1 MNRLRKIVRSA
12 LSAVLIAGVVLSSSA
27 IAPMTVTP
35 AEAISPISVVK
46 KGFGALGSL
55 ASAVGPT
62 IVGKILNATGNTEL
76 ANFFGLNTNMNL
88 MTVMEDVQEIQT
100 QLKSVQEQVDDLE
113 SQLTSMEQQLQ
124 SWDTLTSFF
133 NAHGTLITNCNTNL
147 DVVQRLAQRQME
159 NPVADESYQRDV
171 NQLMNELFLNG
182 NFRTQVLA
190 MGEAIMGRGTGS
202 MGGPTEAYYTNVK
215 QINGLT
221 RDEIMERYMAF
232 TTSLYKDYV
241 TAVVLA
247 NGAMAYLADQSGS
260 STLYETWIAKVSE
273 QAKEVEA
280 FLINERETLF
290 PSTSIDGYNNGGA
303 LPDAHLTANDYVAT
317 YENGTVKELTK
328 KSESEE
334 LQLSEYYLT
343 LEVGEASA
351 VKVFKDGQHYG
362 EWTSSDESV
371 AVVDEFG
378 GVFATGVGTAEL
390 TVEYDNEQLSVQV
403 DVVDVS
409 SDSTS
414 ITTKTGKEKEINGTD
429 SVALSEL
436 MSEAGINGVNPD
448 AYTWITTDPNG
459 VTVNNGIVT
468 GAGKS
473 GGYSMVIGTRQVRY
487 DTNGGSYYEIEK
499 VVFPFETSYGTD
511 GKVYDYDDL
520 LYRDKTDN
528 ATVTLQSNLTTDTAY
543 GKIMADT
550 KLNPGLSK
558 MTINGNYHSIDLV
571 GVPLMSDM
579 TGSKVSGLTLIS
591 SDTMDS
597 GAVVDYL
604 APTGTIED
612 CDINLTIEGNRQY
625 LGGAANESQ
634 GKIDGVNFFGS
645 ITNTFEGKNE
655 VNSIKG
661 REKDCSEIP
670 WEGRYSV
677 QDSGSRNL
685 VESEAVQ
692 IETGTGGIVGRQDV
706 NAQYTN
712 NKWQRTNEETGVYN
726 CYGHGSVTGVC
737 NVGGIAGLAVGDW
750 TKYPTRS
757 STLWSDLDK
766 DKASYD
772 PNAAYVKV
780 YASVSDG
787 TITAT
792 ASDGTGIAGG
802 VVGYSVMAEIKGA
815 SVSATIQRDNKD
827 KDTDKQGR
835 LAGISGVYMPTYA
848 RHDNGGGGDPF
859 NKDTGFIMQ
868 GVIVKR
874 DKIQKILMNNKHESF
889 FFNSKPYNYFAG
901 LDYSELTKQKE
912 SENLLYWFDD
922 TNPGTYVEGFGNDGS
937 ASSINNDLSTDIG
950 ATLVENTNSTINN
963 GLPIFNTTRVST
975 TGHTNYTFVMA
986 DSYTYGDTIAPT
998 ESTGVVK
1005 TEYKIDGGEY
1015 TASKPVDAGTYTARA
1030 TFADGR
1036 TKEDTFT
1043 INKRT
1048 VVFANP
1054 AETEL
1059 EYTGNRR
1066 TVDSPYI
1073 SNLLAGDEVT
1083 VEVKGNTGTEVDDY
1097 TLTVTGLS
1105 GADAGNYQLPAETY
1119 TMAWSIVISNQ
1130 KAASIA
1136 LSMNEQALDSYTLYY
1151 NDDERKTLNLE
1162 DITVTILD
1170 ENGNTYYFKDGEA
1183 VQWSYDGSG
1192 ATLSDGV
1199 LTAKA
1204 AGSGTLTASFDELS
1218 ANFTVTVAKY
1228 AAVETIVQGENA
1240 PMVYV
1245 NEAYDLGQV
1254 PFTATDAEGNPYTLS
1269 EEELDSIQWS
1279 VSSSQSSAIEASIDE
1294 NNQLTVTSIGDAQE
1308 ATIKLD
1314 AILTDSVSCYVTLNV
1329 RQQPVVASI
1338 SVTPDTLDLKPDDS
1352 ITLLDKLTVSCTD
1365 QFGDAIESENLTWT
1379 SSNDEVVS
1387 IRDNSYLNAK
1397 KDGTA
1402 TLTASV
1408 GNVVSNAVTVTVAG
1422 TPKLTT
1428 ITISGAPLAMAWG
1441 ETLDLNTLTVQQL
1454 DQYDQPMS
1462 NQQEISWSVKNDGN
1476 TKASISGTTLS
1487 AGTSGK
1493 GTVTLKAS
1501 VSPTMYGSVEIE
1513 VGPSVTGLS
1522 VSPAMLTD
1530 QGGDVTVTLNGER
1543 LAAGITVALFD
1554 SNGDQVGKA
1563 ATTSMNGNACTATLD
1578 VPENTTENDQTYTVK
1593 LSYNGETYEE
1603 SPNATVTV
1611 LAPTEDPVVT
1621 ALTPD
1626 KTSFDSNGG
1635 QMIVTITGANLTQ
1648 APTVALFKD
1657 ETMVDG
1663 TAVAAQDPENDSTY
1677 TATIN
1682 VPANETET
1690 EVTYTVK
1697 ASLDGETY
1705 LESPTATITVAAPE
1719 QEPEP
1724 EEPSISKIEL
1734 SNAEFESNGGEVTVN
1749 ITGENLATAPMVA
1762 LIDGNHQITTATAQ
1776 GAEGHYTVTLT
1787 VPENT
1792 TENDKTYTVK
1802 VSLDGTNYLDAPVA
1816 TLTVAGVEPEPTPD
1830 PEPVDPTPTP
1840 EPDPEPTPTPTPDPD
1855 PGEPDEPSSGVTTDE
1870 SGDTTVTTAKPEVST
1885 ENGTASATISDT
1897 MGAEIVEQAKENDSA
1912 SVVIAPE
1919 MDADV
1924 TNTAVT
1930 LPADTL
1936 ASLGNDTGADL
1947 VIATPVAQ
1955 VTLPNG
1961 GLADLASA
1969 GGAITVAASVDDNTV
1984 HVNVSANG
1992 ETLTDIPG
2000 GVTLTVP
2007 AETTAGTVAVI
2018 VHDDGSR
2025 EVVRKSLAE
2034 GDSVRIPLDGSATIE
2049 IIDNSRDFADVAEGS
2064 WYDDVVA
2071 FASSHELFNGT
2082 SENTFS
2088 PDAGMS
2094 RGMLAAVL
2102 CNLERGDAA
2111 GLSADFGDVSG
2122 DAWYAESIA
2131 WAAENGIISG
2141 YGDGNVGPDDLITRE
2156 QMAAMLMN
2164 YANMLGLD
2172 TSARADLSAYSDQAS
2187 ISSWA
2192 SDTMSWAVAEGII
2205 SGMTADTLAPQG
2217 TATRAQ
2223 VAAMLQRFL
2232 EA

>member
-35 AEAISPISVVK
+35 AEAIAPFTIVK

-113 SQLTSMEQQLQ
+113 SQLTSMGQQLQ

-133 NAHGTLITNCNTNL
+133 NAHGTLITSCNTNL
-147 DVVQRLAQRQME
+147 DVVQRLARRQME

-182 NFRTQVLA
+182 SFRTQVLA
-190 MGEAIMGRGTGS
+190 MGDAIMGRGTGS

-260 STLYETWIAKVSE
+260 STLYETWIARVSE

-303 LPDAHLTANDYVAT
+303 LPDAHLTASDYVAT

-328 KSESEE
+328 KSDSKD

-362 EWTSSDESV
+362 KWTSSDETV

-436 MSEAGINGVNPD
+436 MSEAGINGVNLG

-499 VVFPFETSYGTD
+499 VVFPFKTAYDENGA
-511 GKVYDYDDL
+511 VYDYDDL
-520 LYRDKTDN
+520 LHYDLSDTD
-528 ATVTLQSNLTTDTAY
+528 ATLENNLTTDTAY

-558 MTINGNYHSIDLV
+558 MSIDGQGHTIDLA
-571 GVPLMSDM
+571 GVPLMGDM
-579 TGSKVSGLTLIS
+579 TGSEVSNLTLIS
-591 SDTMDS
+591 CYTMDS
-597 GAVVDYL
+597 AAVVNYL
-604 APTGTIED
+604 APTGTIEK

-634 GKIDGVNFFGS
+634 GKIDGVNFYGS

-692 IETGTGGIVGRQDV
+692 IATGTGGIVGRQDV

-868 GVIVKR
+868 GVIVQR
-874 DKIQKILMNNKHESF
+874 DHIQEMLSNKQESF
-889 FFNSKPYNYFAG
+889 FFNVQPYNYFPG
-901 LDYSELTKQKE
+901 KPYTQLTTEKE
-912 SENLLYWFDD
+912 SENLLYWSD
-922 TNPGTYVEGFGNDGS
+922 TDSTIAGQTYVEGFENNSS

-975 TGHTNYTFVMA
+975 TGHTNYTFDMA

-1005 TEYKIDGGEY
+1005 TEYKIDGDEY

-1083 VEVKGNTGTEVDDY
+1083 VEVKGNTGIDVGDY

-1105 GADAGNYQLPAETY
+1105 GADAGNYQLPTETY

-1136 LSMNEQALDSYTLYY
+1136 LSMNDQDLDSYTLYY
-1151 NDDERKTLNLE
+1151 NDDKRKTLNLK

-1170 ENGNTYYFKDGEA
+1170 ENDNTYYFKDGEA
-1183 VQWSYDGSG
+1183 VKWSYSGSG

-1204 AGSGTLTASFDELS
+1204 AGSGTLTASFGELS
-1218 ANFTVTVAKY
+1218 TNVTITVAKY

-1240 PMVYV
+1240 PMAYV

-1269 EEELDSIQWS
+1269 KEELDSIRWS

-1314 AILTDSVSCYVTLNV
+1314 AILTNEVSCYVTLTV

-1338 SVTPDTLDLKPDDS
+1338 SVTPDTLSMKPNDS
-1352 ITLLDKLTVSCTD
+1352 ITLLDKLTVSFTD
-1365 QFGDAIESENLTWT
+1365 QFDDAIEPENLTWT

-1387 IRDNSYLNAK
+1387 IRDNSYLDAK

-1462 NQQEISWSVKNDGN
+1462 NQQEISWSVDNDGN

-1816 TLTVAGVEPEPTPD
+1816 TFTVAGVESEPTPD

-1840 EPDPEPTPTPTPDPD
+1840 DPEP
-1855 PGEPDEPSSGVTTDE
+1855 GESEKPSFDVSTEGND
-1870 SGDTTVTTAKPEVST
+1870 DTTVTTAKPEASV
-1885 ENGTASATISDT
+1885 ENGMASATVSDA
-1897 MGAEIVEQAKENDSA
+1897 MGAEIVEQAKENGS
-1912 SVVIAPE
+1912 SVVVIAPE
-1919 MDADV
+1919 MDGKV
-1924 TNTAVT
+1924 TNTEVT
-1930 LPADTL
+1930 LPADTVETI
-1936 ASLGNDTGADL
+1936 GNDTSADL
-1947 VIATPVAQ
+1947 IIATPVAN

-1961 GLADLASA
+1961 SLADLASA
-1969 GGAITVAASVDDNTV
+1969 GGEITVSANVEDNTV
-1984 HVNVSANG
+1984 YFNVNANG
-1992 ETLTDIPG
+1992 ETVDNIPG
-2000 GVTLTVP
+2000 GVTLRVP
-2007 AETTAGTVAVI
+2007 AETVPGTVAVI
-2018 VHDDGSR
+2018 VHDDGTR

-2034 GDSVRIPLDGSATIE
+2034 NGSVRIPLDGSATIE

-2102 CNLERGDAA
+2102 CNLERGEAT
-2111 GLSADFGDVSG
+2111 GLSAAFSDVSD
-2122 DAWYAESIA
+2122 DAWYAEAIA
-2131 WAAENGIISG
+2131 WAAENGIVSG
-2141 YGDGNVGPDDLITRE
+2141 YGDGTVGPDDLITRE

-2164 YANMLGLD
+2164 YANMLGCD
-2172 TSARADLSAYSDQAS
+2172 TSARADLSAYSDAAS
-2187 ISSWA
+2187 VSSWA
-2192 SDTMSWAVAEGII
+2192 GDTMSWAVAEGII

-2223 VAAMLQRFL
+2223 VAAMLQRFIANVL
-2232 EA
+2232 

>member
-1 MNRLRKIVRSA
+1 
-12 LSAVLIAGVVLSSSA
+12 
-27 IAPMTVTP
+27 
-35 AEAISPISVVK
+35 
-46 KGFGALGSL
+46 
-55 ASAVGPT
+55 
-62 IVGKILNATGNTEL
+62 
-76 ANFFGLNTNMNL
+76 
-88 MTVMEDVQEIQT
+88 
-100 QLKSVQEQVDDLE
+100 
-113 SQLTSMEQQLQ
+113 
-124 SWDTLTSFF
+124 
-133 NAHGTLITNCNTNL
+133 
-147 DVVQRLAQRQME
+147 
-159 NPVADESYQRDV
+159 
-171 NQLMNELFLNG
+171 
-182 NFRTQVLA
+182 
-190 MGEAIMGRGTGS
+190 
-202 MGGPTEAYYTNVK
+202 
-215 QINGLT
+215 
-221 RDEIMERYMAF
+221 
-232 TTSLYKDYV
+232 
-241 TAVVLA
+241 
-247 NGAMAYLADQSGS
+247 
-260 STLYETWIAKVSE
+260 
-273 QAKEVEA
+273 
-280 FLINERETLF
+280 
-290 PSTSIDGYNNGGA
+290 
-303 LPDAHLTANDYVAT
+303 
-317 YENGTVKELTK
+317 
-328 KSESEE
+328 
-334 LQLSEYYLT
+334 
-343 LEVGEASA
+343 
-351 VKVFKDGQHYG
+351 
-362 EWTSSDESV
+362 
-371 AVVDEFG
+371 
-378 GVFATGVGTAEL
+378 
-390 TVEYDNEQLSVQV
+390 
-403 DVVDVS
+403 
-409 SDSTS
+409 
-414 ITTKTGKEKEINGTD
+414 
-429 SVALSEL
+429 
-436 MSEAGINGVNPD
+436 
-448 AYTWITTDPNG
+448 
-459 VTVNNGIVT
+459 
-468 GAGKS
+468 
-473 GGYSMVIGTRQVRY
+473 
-487 DTNGGSYYEIEK
+487 
-499 VVFPFETSYGTD
+499 
-511 GKVYDYDDL
+511 
-520 LYRDKTDN
+520 
-528 ATVTLQSNLTTDTAY
+528 
-543 GKIMADT
+543 
-550 KLNPGLSK
+550 
-558 MTINGNYHSIDLV
+558 
-571 GVPLMSDM
+571 
-579 TGSKVSGLTLIS
+579 
-591 SDTMDS
+591 
-597 GAVVDYL
+597 
-604 APTGTIED
+604 
-612 CDINLTIEGNRQY
+612 
-625 LGGAANESQ
+625 
-634 GKIDGVNFFGS
+634 
-645 ITNTFEGKNE
+645 
-655 VNSIKG
+655 
-661 REKDCSEIP
+661 
-670 WEGRYSV
+670 
-677 QDSGSRNL
+677 
-685 VESEAVQ
+685 
-692 IETGTGGIVGRQDV
+692 
-706 NAQYTN
+706 
-712 NKWQRTNEETGVYN
+712 
-726 CYGHGSVTGVC
+726 
-737 NVGGIAGLAVGDW
+737 
-750 TKYPTRS
+750 
-757 STLWSDLDK
+757 
-766 DKASYD
+766 
-772 PNAAYVKV
+772 
-780 YASVSDG
+780 
-787 TITAT
+787 
-792 ASDGTGIAGG
+792 
-802 VVGYSVMAEIKGA
+802 
-815 SVSATIQRDNKD
+815 
-827 KDTDKQGR
+827 
-835 LAGISGVYMPTYA
+835 
-848 RHDNGGGGDPF
+848 
-859 NKDTGFIMQ
+859 MQ
-868 GVIVKR
+868 GVIVQR
-874 DKIQKILMNNKHESF
+874 DHIQEMLSNKQESF
-889 FFNSKPYNYFAG
+889 FFNVQPYNYFSG
-901 LDYSELTKQKE
+901 KPYTQLTTEKE
-912 SENLLYWFDD
+912 SENLLYWSD
-922 TNPGTYVEGFGNDGS
+922 TDSTIAGQTYVEGFENNSS

-975 TGHTNYTFVMA
+975 TGHTNYTFDMA

-1005 TEYKIDGGEY
+1005 TEYKIDGDEY

-1083 VEVKGNTGTEVDDY
+1083 VEVKGNTGIDVGDY

-1105 GADAGNYQLPAETY
+1105 GADAGNYQLPTETY

-1136 LSMNEQALDSYTLYY
+1136 LSMNDQDLDSYTLYY
-1151 NDDERKTLNLE
+1151 NDDKRKTLNLK

-1170 ENGNTYYFKDGEA
+1170 ENDNTYYFKDGEA
-1183 VQWSYDGSG
+1183 VKWSYSGSG

-1204 AGSGTLTASFDELS
+1204 AGSGTLTASFGELS
-1218 ANFTVTVAKY
+1218 ANVTITVAKY

-1240 PMVYV
+1240 PMAYV

-1269 EEELDSIQWS
+1269 KEELDSIRWS

-1314 AILTDSVSCYVTLNV
+1314 AILTNEVSCYVTLTV

-1338 SVTPDTLDLKPDDS
+1338 SVTPDTLSLKPNDS
-1352 ITLLDKLTVSCTD
+1352 ITLLDKLTVSFTD
-1365 QFGDAIESENLTWT
+1365 QFGDAIEPEGLTWT
-1379 SSNDEVVS
+1379 SSDPQVVS
-1387 IRDNSYLNAK
+1387 VSDNMYLTAIE
-1397 KDGTA
+1397 DGTA
-1402 TLTASV
+1402 TLTAQV

-1462 NQQEISWSVKNDGN
+1462 NQQEISWSVDNDGN

-1635 QMIVTITGANLTQ
+1635 QMIATITGANLTQ

-1697 ASLDGETY
+1697 ASLDGSSY
-1705 LESPTATITVAAPE
+1705 LKTPTATVTVAAPE

-1724 EEPSISKIEL
+1724 EQPFISKIEL
-1734 SNAEFESNGGEVTVN
+1734 SDAEIESNGGDVTVT
-1749 ITGENLATAPMVA
+1749 ITGENLTTAPTVT
-1762 LIDGNHQITTATAQ
+1762 LFDGNSVIDTVTAQ
-1776 GAEGHYTVTLT
+1776 GADGSYTATLS

-1792 TENDKTYTVK
+1792 TENEKIYTVK
-1802 VSLDGTNYLDAPVA
+1802 VSLDGTTYLDEPTA
-1816 TLTVAGVEPEPTPD
+1816 TLTVAAAPDEPDD
-1830 PEPVDPTPTP
+1830 PEPTPTP
-1840 EPDPEPTPTPTPDPD
+1840 ESDPEPTPTPTPDPD

-1992 ETLTDIPG
+1992 ETVTDIPG

-2034 GDSVRIPLDGSATIE
+2034 GDSVRIPLDGSATVE
-2049 IIDNSRDFADVAEGS
+2049 IVDNSKDFADVAAGS
-2064 WYDDVVA
+2064 WYDDAVA

-2082 SENTFS
+2082 SATTFS
-2088 PDAGMS
+2088 PDTGMS

-2111 GLSADFGDVSG
+2111 GLSADFGDVSS